1 MMNVGNGINTV
12 IINGEVKHITDL
24 DDITL
29 CAEWA
34 KLIKERNEL
43 YKINQQ
49 ANKGWRGLVLHLI
62 GVSLPSSGY
71 HI

>member
-1 MMNVGNGINTV
+1 MMNVGKCINTV

-29 CAEWA
+29 CSEWA

-43 YKINQQ
+43 YKINKQ
-49 ANKGWRGLVLHLI
+49 ANKGWRGLVLRLI
-62 GVSLPSSGY
+62 GVSLPSPGA
-71 HI
+71 HV